1 MYALRSTA
9 ERSIMSIKIREGR
22 WAAVGGI
29 AIARLLPNKDKQPMG
44 VCYVLD
50 HVRPPDFA
58 GQQYAPDALIRFDR
72 RDMTDQQSVQ
82 LTVK

>member
-1 MYALRSTA
+1 
-9 ERSIMSIKIREGR
+9 
-22 WAAVGGI
+22 
-29 AIARLLPNKDKQPMG
+29 MG

-72 RDMTDQQSVQ
+72 PNMTDQQNIQ
-82 LTVK
+82 LTIK